1 MGKQK
6 QQKTIIISN
15 PKLKQF
21 LPEKYEEK
29 YCVINHFGEIK
40 DEKWCDELK
49 TILNQLEELPEN
61 VVILLDSIES
71 EQINKLLTNN
81 WIKSS
86 NLLILD
92 SIGINE
98 FKESS
103 AKFNQIVI
111 RTSSNQVESNLSS
124 AVLSNN
130 LIIYFDD
137 DNTEKQQIRE
147 MIRFK
152 LDYFYQKV
160 NDKLVREN
168 KLQNDIVLNEN
179 QITFIRTMPSL
190 IEKTNDMFT
199 CELVLKNSE
208 TKISI
213 VPKLQWEN
221 SNWQLNSNLTKI
233 VTALEEAQYTLL
245 LKVYLNGRCFT
256 YWYDQDLLCANKTI
270 KLIPAV
276 KEYKV
281 KSQSNQ
287 FLNLGLYG
295 YTDQLKGHLVLENN
309 QKIRFGTYRNRYT
322 KLMNIDNRDIKEI
335 IYDSRMQCKIV
346 YADTMLLNSEQKKY
360 NQKNGVICESGINYA
375 FKTNNQAKK
384 LLVTFPGFNTSSN
397 VSYPVVKLSSYQEQ
411 LTDFAILSFQ
421 DFSLVAG
428 SYLMYDQNK
437 NLADFKIVEIINQK
451 LKQLNLKEN
460 NLVMYGNSKGGTIA
474 LRFSKYFSEAIVIA
488 DGPQID
494 VQKKGFNPIIKYHN
508 DQKILEENN
517 FISYLNQNNKNI
529 FLGYSESDIDS
540 TCGIINEKLG
550 VNRRVYH
557 DLNHSETIHK
567 LLPLSVD
574 IMINSQKQQQN
585 YELIKIKE
593 LQKKL
598 KDYDVYL
605 QLNNHEIFFVNKEEK
620 IIENMDYLVV
630 EGKKV
635 IRYRTKLQKFRSKI
649 KAYIKNNVN

>member
-1 MGKQK
+1 M
-6 QQKTIIISN
+6 
-15 PKLKQF
+15 
-21 LPEKYEEK
+21 
-29 YCVINHFGEIK
+29 
-40 DEKWCDELK
+40 
-49 TILNQLEELPEN
+49 
-61 VVILLDSIES
+61 
-71 EQINKLLTNN
+71 
-81 WIKSS
+81 
-86 NLLILD
+86 
-92 SIGINE
+92 
-98 FKESS
+98 
-103 AKFNQIVI
+103 
-111 RTSSNQVESNLSS
+111 
-124 AVLSNN
+124 
-130 LIIYFDD
+130 
-137 DNTEKQQIRE
+137 
-147 MIRFK
+147 
-152 LDYFYQKV
+152 
-160 NDKLVREN
+160 
-168 KLQNDIVLNEN
+168 
-179 QITFIRTMPSL
+179 
-190 IEKTNDMFT
+190 
-199 CELVLKNSE
+199 
-208 TKISI
+208 
-213 VPKLQWEN
+213 
-221 SNWQLNSNLTKI
+221 
-233 VTALEEAQYTLL
+233 
-245 LKVYLNGRCFT
+245 
-256 YWYDQDLLCANKTI
+256 
-270 KLIPAV
+270 
-276 KEYKV
+276 
-281 KSQSNQ
+281 
-287 FLNLGLYG
+287 
-295 YTDQLKGHLVLENN
+295 
-309 QKIRFGTYRNRYT
+309 
-322 KLMNIDNRDIKEI
+322 
-335 IYDSRMQCKIV
+335 
-346 YADTMLLNSEQKKY
+346 
-360 NQKNGVICESGINYA
+360 
-375 FKTNNQAKK
+375 
-384 LLVTFPGFNTSSN
+384 
-397 VSYPVVKLSSYQEQ
+397 KLSSYQEQ